1 MEEVQERF
9 RFLQDSLSGGGGA
22 TTFQAE
28 EEEERFRILQASLSG
43 AGEATTFPY
52 LTEPP
57 SQMDQYQKRSHLSSD
72 LLTRLRRSDNVSVPH
87 RISSSEGGGG
97 GGAPSVAY
105 RCRALTPRTLPCR
118 RFLAQVVDTGRTSGG
133 LLPSPGRPR
142 LCNRM

>member
-43 AGEATTFPY
+43 AGEATTFPS

-57 SQMDQYQKRSHLSSD
+57 SQMDQYQKTFPSLIGPPYQAEEERQRFRPSQD
-72 LLTRLRRSDNVSVPH
+72 LLVGRRWRRRSSLRRVP
-87 RISSSEGGGG
+87 
-97 GGAPSVAY
+97 
-105 RCRALTPRTLPCR
+105 
-118 RFLAQVVDTGRTSGG
+118 
-133 LLPSPGRPR
+133 LPSAHAENPPV
-142 LCNRM
+142 